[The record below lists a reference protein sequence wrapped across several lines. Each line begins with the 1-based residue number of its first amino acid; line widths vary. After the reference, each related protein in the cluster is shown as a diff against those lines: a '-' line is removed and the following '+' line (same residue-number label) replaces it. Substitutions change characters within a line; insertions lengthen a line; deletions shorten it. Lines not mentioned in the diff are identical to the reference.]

1 MEQSTDTP
9 NYLALVQKPE
19 PFTVQ
24 GFEALSLGENFKLF
38 FKEFTSSIDSKM
50 AVLSRS
56 IHKVDAS
63 AAKHN
68 LVGNKV
74 LYVKNTGVEILCP
87 EGFAAGMGNMMAHT
101 KAVTDGIYIVCSLKT
116 EASRLYDWLKQVI
129 RNGRID
135 RSFNWSIRDFDT
147 ALGKTEN
154 FVRQLPSGSRKL
166 KFSIGQVYFNWDEFF
181 ACVDTFNNTV
191 QTLGAR
197 DVELLAKELTNVYEL
212 GQLLVHKIQS
222 NELVIGEQGIDDVEA
237 IVNKFVGLVNLSGAV
252 LVLLNDLTAVFN
264 EQVKTLADLK

>member
-1 MEQSTDTP
+1 MEQSTDIP
-9 NYLALVQKPE
+9 NYLALVQNPE

-38 FKEFTSSIDSKM
+38 FKEFTSSIDSRM

-56 IHKVDAS
+56 IHKVDVSPAH
-63 AAKHN
+63 HN
-68 LVGNKV
+68 IFANKV
-74 LYVKNTGVEILCP
+74 MYVKNTGVEILTP

-116 EASRLYDWLKQVI
+116 EASRLYDWLKQII
-129 RNGRID
+129 RTGRID
-135 RSFNWSIRDFDT
+135 RSFNWSIRDFDN
-147 ALGKTEN
+147 ALSKTEN
-154 FVRQLPSGSRKL
+154 FVRQLPNGSRKL
-166 KFSIGQVYFNWDEFF
+166 KFSLGQVYFNFDEFF
-181 ACVDTFNNTV
+181 SCVDTFNNTV

-197 DVELLAKELTNVYEL
+197 DVEMLAKELSNVYEL

-222 NELVIGEQGIDDVEA
+222 NELVIGEQGIDDIET
-237 IVNKFVGLVNLSGAV
+237 IVNKFVGLTNLSGAI

-264 EQVKTLADLK
+264 EQVKTLASLK